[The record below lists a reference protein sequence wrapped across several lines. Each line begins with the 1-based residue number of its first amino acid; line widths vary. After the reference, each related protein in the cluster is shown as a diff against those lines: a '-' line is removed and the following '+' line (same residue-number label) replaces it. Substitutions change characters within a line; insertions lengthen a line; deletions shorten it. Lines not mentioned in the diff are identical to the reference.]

1 MKNMIIKQCV
11 LGMVCTNCYFL
22 MNQGT
27 KELLIVDPADEPVQI
42 VNMVKNMEGKPVAIL
57 LTHGHYDHM
66 MAVEEIRKQYGIPVY
81 ACQAEDELLRDPM
94 KNLTGYE
101 GQSIS
106 LKADELVRDGQ
117 QLVLAGFSVEVLH
130 TPGHTA
136 GSCCYYFKE
145 EDILISGDTLFYGS
159 VGRTDLPTGN
169 MRQIVE
175 SLHRLLDKLP
185 EETQVLPGHGSFTTI
200 ENEKRYNP
208 FV

>member
-66 MAVEEIRKQYGIPVY
+66 MAAEEIRKQYGIPVY

-169 MRQIVE
+169 MRQIVD